1 MKQIIKSLALAVLV
15 AFGVTFFASIYM
27 LSIVSIFKVDLN
39 NVLVS
44 VISMILSNITTIA
57 LYCMIKRKNFTVL
70 IKEIKL
76 HKSNNLKYII
86 TSILLVLV
94 IFIFNILLAAILNPS
109 SKHTTTQELM
119 GYSGVFAVLVNFIY
133 PMILAPLTEELIFRG
148 LLGNVFQVFNTDTNK
163 KRKIYFVV
171 VSSLIFS
178 LMHLQE
184 TGDLA
189 TSFLAAF
196 IPCISGIIFGLE
208 YLKTKNLIYPI
219 ITHVSYNS
227 LIILLP
233 VLLHK

>member
-133 PMILAPLTEELIFRG
+133 PMILSPLTEELIFRG

-163 KRKIYFVV
+163 KRKI
-171 VSSLIFS
+171 
-178 LMHLQE
+178 
-184 TGDLA
+184 TDKDR
-189 TSFLAAF
+189 
-196 IPCISGIIFGLE
+196 
-208 YLKTKNLIYPI
+208 LKKY
-219 ITHVSYNS
+219 
-227 LIILLP
+227 
-233 VLLHK
+233 K